1 MDLTQCDR
9 EPIHVPGAIQP
20 HGALL
25 VASADDLV
33 IVGGAGDLEAR
44 FGAPWQGQLVAALL
58 GFETAQKL
66 ASCSTD
72 KCPLGW
78 LPNLGSNAVAFR
90 ADGHWLIQIEPSE
103 GPELAV
109 DILGWI
115 DDVGGHFERA
125 AGLKDLCQRA
135 AESFSELTGY
145 DRVMIYRFLDDEA
158 GTVVAEA
165 TKPGMS
171 SFMNHHFP
179 ASDIPKQARAL
190 YVRNRVRVIPD
201 VHYTPQPIRPEALAG
216 IDLSDVELRSVSPI
230 HVQYL
235 KNMGVGA
242 SASVSIV
249 RDGLLWGLVACHNQ
263 TPRNLGMAQRRA
275 AQLVAGGMARQ
286 IGAKEEAEV
295 YRQRIRVRTEEDAL
309 QGKLAGSEPLFDLLA
324 AASDS
329 LMRMFDADG
338 FAIVHGA
345 QVHMHGECPD
355 RDGVR
360 EIADWAR
367 TRGAAPFHTHELS
380 RHFAAAS
387 AYRAHASGLISLT
400 LSTRIPT
407 VLLWLRAEAPQVV
420 EWAGNPH
427 KAVAL
432 KDGEILTPRASFDA
446 WTEVVRSRARPWS
459 IAETEG
465 AHRLLAKLY
474 DVRQNQR
481 VRDLADSLTVAVADK
496 ERLLEQKDV
505 LLKEVNHRVQNS
517 IQLII
522 TFLSMQARSS
532 DDPTVQRHLAEA
544 QSRLSAVSLVY
555 RRLYSDDNVET
566 VDLSRYLEELVKDLD
581 TAMGPEW
588 AGCVATD
595 FAPVII
601 PADDAVRV
609 GLILVELVIN
619 AQKYAYGGAPGP
631 ISIIL
636 EQHRNRFRLI
646 VSDRGGGRS
655 GTRRGFGSRMLDAM
669 VKSLSGTMEDSDNL
683 PGLRVILSAPIGTP
697 GTHAYQPVFASESNS
712 DRAD

>member
-9 EPIHVPGAIQP
+9 EPIHIPGAIQP
-20 HGALL
+20 HGLL
-25 VASADDLV
+25 LIASAHDLV
-33 IVGGAGDLEAR
+33 VIGGAGDIEAR
-44 FGAPWQGQLVAALL
+44 IADAWNGQPVTDLL
-58 GFETAQKL
+58 GVETAAKL
-66 ASCSTD
+66 ASCITD

-78 LPNLGSNAVAFR
+78 LPDLGCNAVAFR
-90 ADGHWLIQIEPSE
+90 AQENWLIQLEPSQ

-115 DDVGGHFERA
+115 DDVGGQFERA
-125 AGLKDLCQRA
+125 AGLTDLCQRA
-135 AESFSELTGY
+135 AESFGELTGY

-165 TKPGMS
+165 TKPGMA

-179 ASDIPKQARAL
+179 ASDIPRQARAL

-201 VHYTPQPIRPEALAG
+201 VHYTPQPIRPTALAG

-275 AQLVAGGMARQ
+275 AQLVAGGLARQ

-309 QGKLAGSEPLFDLLA
+309 QGKLTGSEPLFDLLA
-324 AASDS
+324 AASAS
-329 LMRMFDADG
+329 LTRMFDADG

-345 QVHMHGECPD
+345 QVHLHGKCPD
-355 RDGVR
+355 LDVVRDLAG
-360 EIADWAR
+360 WAR
-367 TRGAAPFHTHELS
+367 TRGAAPFHTDELS
-380 RHFAAAS
+380 RHLPAAF
-387 AYRAHASGLISLT
+387 AYREQASGLLSIT

-432 KDGEILTPRASFDA
+432 KDGEMLTPRASFEA
-446 WTEVVRSRARPWS
+446 WTEVVRARSRSWS

-474 DVRQNQR
+474 DIRQNQR
-481 VRDLADSLTVAVADK
+481 VRDLADNLTVAVADK

-505 LLKEVNHRVQNS
+505 LLREVNHRVQNS

-532 DDPTVQRHLAEA
+532 GDPAVERHLAEA

-566 VDLSRYLEELVKDLD
+566 VDLSRYLEDLVKDLD

-595 FAPVII
+595 FAPVIV

-609 GLILVELVIN
+609 GLVLVELVIN

-631 ISIIL
+631 ISLIL

-655 GTRRGFGSRMLDAM
+655 GARRGFGSRMLDAM
-669 VKSLSGTMEDSDNL
+669 VKSLSGAMEDCDNR
-683 PGLRVILSAPIGTP
+683 PGLRVILTAPIGAP
-697 GTHAYQPVFASESNS
+697 GAPAFPPVFGGETMIDGAN
-712 DRAD
+712 